1 MSAVSKLVNLGVSAH
16 FRRSIRMTSINP
28 ADQGRRG
35 IILARGRERPDVP
48 DSPLLERVQKWI
60 LHHEI
65 EHLHGPK
72 EVDYGADE
80 LVVLVVARDGRPYI
94 KSFVEHYRSL
104 GAKHLVFLDNGS
116 VDGTVEALTEYED
129 VTVLRTKLYFEKYAI
144 SMRQYLIERF
154 GRGRWTLT
162 VDQDELFDYPYSDVV
177 SLKALLRYLNDNSYT
192 AVVAQWLDMFS
203 EELLSKATG
212 DEEESLKEVLR
223 FYDLS
228 NIRTQ
233 SYETVGDLG
242 NVLANEEIKVL
253 RDGMVHTLFGFR
265 ALLTK
270 HPLIFLDDR
279 IKPMDL
285 SEHWVGNARVADFT
299 GVLLHYKNPSHFYE
313 VIQRKVTERHPDMYQ
328 RRWDAYF
335 EALNKA
341 PGVAVMPETAREL
354 KSVNDLVGTDF
365 AVVSRQ
371 YMELVEREGRRKG
384 LGEEAT
390 RHRILE
396 AFFSARA
403 EAHAQSQ
410 KAGELEQQRREL
422 EQRLKALKQKLDL
435 SERQTEQQQP
445 RRIKELEE
453 QLHDKTRR
461 IEQLRRRLANET
473 RKAESLQRQLAS
485 ITASKRWRL
494 LDGLNRARKRIL
506 QNR

>member
-1 MSAVSKLVNLGVSAH
+1 
-16 FRRSIRMTSINP
+16 
-28 ADQGRRG
+28 
-35 IILARGRERPDVP
+35 VP

-223 FYDLS
+223 FYYL
-228 NIRTQ
+228 
-233 SYETVGDLG
+233 
-242 NVLANEEIKVL
+242 
-253 RDGMVHTLFGFR
+253 
-265 ALLTK
+265 
-270 HPLIFLDDR
+270 
-279 IKPMDL
+279 
-285 SEHWVGNARVADFT
+285 
-299 GVLLHYKNPSHFYE
+299 
-313 VIQRKVTERHPDMYQ
+313 
-328 RRWDAYF
+328 
-335 EALNKA
+335 
-341 PGVAVMPETAREL
+341 
-354 KSVNDLVGTDF
+354 
-365 AVVSRQ
+365 
-371 YMELVEREGRRKG
+371 
-384 LGEEAT
+384 
-390 RHRILE
+390 
-396 AFFSARA
+396 
-403 EAHAQSQ
+403 
-410 KAGELEQQRREL
+410 
-422 EQRLKALKQKLDL
+422 
-435 SERQTEQQQP
+435 
-445 RRIKELEE
+445 
-453 QLHDKTRR
+453 
-461 IEQLRRRLANET
+461 
-473 RKAESLQRQLAS
+473 
-485 ITASKRWRL
+485 
-494 LDGLNRARKRIL
+494 
-506 QNR
+506 